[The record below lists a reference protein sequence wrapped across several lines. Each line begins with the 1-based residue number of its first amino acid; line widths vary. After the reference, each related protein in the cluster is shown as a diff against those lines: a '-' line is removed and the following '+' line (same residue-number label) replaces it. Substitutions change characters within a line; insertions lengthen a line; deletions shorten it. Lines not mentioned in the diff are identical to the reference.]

1 VSSVSAEG
9 RTLQPDPQSRPPDPA
24 ALLRSTRYVR
34 LLVLAALLGLP
45 ISAAAYGFLALVGL
59 LQHWVYADLP
69 RALGLAPP
77 PWWWPAPPLV
87 LSGLLVGATIRFL
100 PGRGGKSPADGFSE
114 SGPPPPS
121 ALPGT
126 ALAALAGLSMG
137 AVIGPEA
144 PLIALGGGLAA
155 CAVRLTRR
163 AGEPTATAV
172 IGATGGFA
180 AVSTLL
186 GSQLLGA
193 FLLMEVSGLGGPML
207 GLVLLPGLL
216 AAGLGSLIFI
226 GLGTWT
232 GLGTFSLAVPDIP
245 GYAHPDLAQFGWAV
259 AIGLIAS
266 ALGSGVRWL
275 ALHVRPFV
283 EPRPLV
289 AVPLA
294 GLVVAALAIGFAAAT
309 GHAASEVLFSGQ
321 DALGGLLTNSAGYS
335 VGTLLLLIGA
345 KGLAYTVSL
354 AAFRGGPIFP
364 AMFLGAALG
373 MVLSHLPGLPLVAGA
388 AMGIGAMSVVMLRL
402 PLTSVLLAS
411 LLLFSDEVAVM
422 PLVILA
428 VVVAHVVTARL
439 TPARPALTSA
449 PAGAEQPPGHVP

>member
-1 VSSVSAEG
+1 MSSVSAEG
-9 RTLQPDPQSRPPDPA
+9 RTLPPDPQAGPPDPA
-24 ALLRSTRYVR
+24 TLLRSTRYLR
-34 LLVLAALLGLP
+34 LLVLAALLGVP
-45 ISAAAYGFLALVGL
+45 ISAVAYGFLALVSL
-59 LQHWVYADLP
+59 LQDWVYAGLP
-69 RALGLAPP
+69 RALGLATP

-87 LSGLLVGATIRFL
+87 LAGLLVGATIRFL

-121 ALPGT
+121 ALPGI
-126 ALAALAGLSMG
+126 ALAALAGLSLG

-144 PLIALGGGLAA
+144 PLIALGSGLAA
-155 CAVRLTRR
+155 GAIRLTRR
-163 AGEPTATAV
+163 AGEPTAAAV
-172 IGATGGFA
+172 VGATGSFA

-186 GSQLLGA
+186 GSPLLGA

-232 GLGTFSLAVPDIP
+232 GLGTFSLAIPDIP
-245 GYAHPDLAQFGWAV
+245 GFAVPDVAQFGWAI

-266 ALGSGVRWL
+266 VLGSSVRWL
-275 ALHVRPFV
+275 ALRVRPLV

-289 AVPLA
+289 ATPLA
-294 GLVVAALAIGFAAAT
+294 GLVIAALAIGFAAAT
-309 GHAASEVLFSGQ
+309 GHAATDVLFSGQ
-321 DALGGLLTNSAGYS
+321 DALPDLLTDSAGYS

-373 MVLSHLPGLPLVAGA
+373 IVLSHLPGLPLVAGA

-411 LLLFSDEVAVM
+411 LLLAADEVALM
-422 PLVILA
+422 PLVIVA
-428 VVVAHVVTARL
+428 VVVAHLATARL
-439 TPARPALTSA
+439 TPVPSA
-449 PAGAEQPPGHVP
+449 PTTAPDDARSRS